1 MRLGGV
7 VSVALL
13 LPAVVWALS
22 GVRILVEKGLYSY
35 TFLFPLPV
43 KLHTVSVL
51 NISVFY
57 LTAFLSIRPPKP
69 VKNFSI
75 SSLLLFLSNAVYEL
89 VYGVF
94 LDWGSLKVTIP
105 LVVVGAGALFFL
117 NRRFHF
123 LVCSR
128 QRSLLFF
135 SGVACLVAVMFTLN
149 GLGFFEEM
157 RLYLS
162 GRAAKDPHN
171 LLWMLSKTV
180 GVWMFLPLLSSISV
194 KSRTGEKQRSTLL

>member
-1 MRLGGV
+1 
-7 VSVALL
+7 
-13 LPAVVWALS
+13 
-22 GVRILVEKGLYSY
+22 
-35 TFLFPLPV
+35 V

-57 LTAFLSIRPPKP
+57 LTAFLLTRPPKP

-75 SSLLLFLSNAVYEL
+75 SSMLLFLSSAVYEL

-123 LVCSR
+123 LVYSR
-128 QRSLLFF
+128 QRSLLFL
-135 SGVACLVAVMFTLN
+135 SGFACLVAVMFALN
-149 GLGFFEEM
+149 GSGFFEEM
-157 RLYLS
+157 RLCLN
-162 GRAAKDPHN
+162 GRTAKDPHN

-194 KSRTGEKQRSTLL
+194 KSRTGEKQRSTLS